1 MHFKKQLSVD
11 VGCRG
16 RVAAHHETPRGGVG
30 GRLAGGS
37 RSPLGL
43 TCSALPDASRFF
55 PPVLSSR
62 FFNLFCRPAG
72 APSPSRSHPVLSPGR
87 SCLSLFNDA
96 EPGGG
101 LHLIMDQPRAL
112 IGGETQLGTRSTL
125 LMSLRGG
132 EGGRRRGREGR
143 LRPRLGTTTTPGV
156 TVARHSRGSM
166 IYIWDQPFFYQSLQS
181 IVFLHNRLLKYMT
194 LKPS

>member
-132 EGGRRRGREGR
+132 EGGRRRGGGGGGREDFGR
-143 LRPRLGTTTTPGV
+143 DSERRRRLASQKTQSREYDIYGTNLSFIKVCNLLCSYTTGC
-156 TVARHSRGSM
+156 
-166 IYIWDQPFFYQSLQS
+166 
-181 IVFLHNRLLKYMT
+181 
-194 LKPS
+194 